1 VRWKTGRGTEYF
13 YMKQKCGENMYAVL
27 RHILHNSIYAIHDCS
42 HMRESTAAKAATQD
56 GNTQRRGNKTMNTEK
71 CGLL

>member
-1 VRWKTGRGTEYF
+1 
-13 YMKQKCGENMYAVL
+13 MYAVL